1 MKFFYVTIMEFKLLP
16 IFLIYNLWESKTML
30 RLVLT
35 GILAALFF
43 SSTFVLNRAMSL
55 EGGHW
60 LWTASLRYG
69 WMLILLC
76 IWLTLTGRA
85 ILGAQAVRLFCKH
98 WLFWTI
104 AGSVGFGIFYA
115 LISFSASYTPGWVV
129 AATWQM
135 TILATP
141 VILWLFGRR
150 VSLKAVLFT
159 MIVFAGVLL
168 INIEQATAVPL
179 RDVLLGALPV
189 LGAAFAYPLG
199 NQMVWEARL
208 AVHGKRIPLVRRW
221 IPTIDSPVMDDA
233 ICRVL
238 LLTLGSLP
246 LWIVLLIWF
255 CPPLPSEGQLFMTL
269 LVALFSGVA
278 ATSLFLGARHMAKSP
293 SELAAVDCTQSMEVV
308 FSLAGEALLLGGA
321 LPGMMGWAGIALTLL
336 GLILYLQMQKV

>member
-1 MKFFYVTIMEFKLLP
+1 
-16 IFLIYNLWESKTML
+16 ML

-60 LWTASLRYG
+60 LWTASLRYM
-69 WMLILLC
+69 WMLVLLC
-76 IWLTLTGRA
+76 IWLAVTGRGR
-85 ILGAQAVRLFCKH
+85 LGIKALHLYLRH

-104 AGSVGFGIFYA
+104 AGSVGFGVFYA
-115 LISFSASYTPGWVV
+115 LISFSASYAPGWVV
-129 AATWQM
+129 AATWQL

-141 VILWLFGRR
+141 VVLLLFGRR
-150 VSLKAVLFT
+150 VSFRAVLFT
-159 MIVFAGVLL
+159 FIVFAGVLL

-199 NQMVWEARL
+199 NQMVWEARI
-208 AVHGKRIPLVRRW
+208 AVHEHDVPYLRRLL
-221 IPTIDSPVMDDA
+221 PTIDHPAMDDA

-238 LLTLGSLP
+238 LLTLGSIP
-246 LWIVLLIWF
+246 LWIVLLVWLS
-255 CPPLPSEGQLFMTL
+255 PPMPGAGQLLMTL

-278 ATSLFLGARHMAKSP
+278 ATSLFLGARHMAGSP
-293 SELAAVDCTQSMEVV
+293 SELAAVDCTQAMEVV
-308 FSLAGEALLLGGA
+308 FTLAGEALLLGGT
-321 LPGMMGWAGIALTLL
+321 LPGFMGWAGIVLTLL
-336 GLILYLQMQKV
+336 GLVLYLQMQKI

>member
-1 MKFFYVTIMEFKLLP
+1 
-16 IFLIYNLWESKTML
+16 ML
-30 RLVLT
+30 RRILT

-69 WMLILLC
+69 WMLLLLFF
-76 IWLTLTGRA
+76 WLVVTGRTVLA
-85 ILGAQAVRLFCKH
+85 LQALQLYRKH
-98 WLFWTI
+98 WAFWTI
-104 AGSVGFGIFYA
+104 AGSVGFGVFYA
-115 LISFSASYTPGWVV
+115 LISYSASFAPSWVV

-141 VILWLFGRR
+141 AVLLLFGRR
-150 VSLKAVLFT
+150 VSLRAVLFT
-159 MIVFAGVLL
+159 FIVFAGVLL

-179 RDVLLGALPV
+179 HDVLLGALPV

-199 NQMVWEARL
+199 NQMVWEVRL
-208 AVHGKRIPLVRRW
+208 TTGDHNGWIRRRLPRI
-221 IPTIDSPVMDDA
+221 DHPVMDDA

-246 LWIVLLIWF
+246 FWIVLIVWLS
-255 CPPLPSEGQLFMTL
+255 PSVPSEGQLVMTL
-269 LVALFSGVA
+269 LVAIFSGVA
-278 ATSLFLGARHMAKSP
+278 ATSLFLGARHMAQGP

-308 FSLAGEALLLGGA
+308 FSLAGEALFLGGA
-321 LPGMMGWAGIALTLL
+321 LPGLMGWAGIVLTLL
-336 GLILYLQMQKV
+336 GLVLYLMDSQKA

>member
-1 MKFFYVTIMEFKLLP
+1 
-16 IFLIYNLWESKTML
+16 ML
-30 RLVLT
+30 RLILT

-43 SSTFVLNRAMSL
+43 SSTFVLNRAMSI

-60 LWTASLRYG
+60 IWTASLRYG
-69 WMLILLC
+69 WMLLLLC
-76 IWLTLTGRA
+76 LWLGVTGRA
-85 ILGAQAVRLFCKH
+85 ALGIQALQLYRKH
-98 WLFWTI
+98 WVFWTI

-115 LISFSASYTPGWVV
+115 LISFSASYAPAWVV

-141 VILWLFGRR
+141 AVLLLFGRR
-150 VSLKAVLFT
+150 VSLRAVLFT
-159 MIVFAGVLL
+159 LIVFAGVLL

-179 RDVLLGALPV
+179 HDVLLGALPV
-189 LGAAFAYPLG
+189 LGAALAYPLG
-199 NQMVWEARL
+199 NQMVWEART
-208 AVHGKRIPLVRRW
+208 AVVGERKSLIRRW
-221 IPTIDSPVMDDA
+221 VPTIDHPAMDDN

-246 LWIVLLIWF
+246 LWIVLISWLS
-255 CPPLPSEGQLFMTL
+255 PPVPSEGQLFMTL

-278 ATSLFLGARHMAKSP
+278 ATSLFLGARHMAKSS

-321 LPGMMGWAGIALTLL
+321 LPGLMGWAGIGLTLL
-336 GLILYLQMQKV
+336 GLVLYLQMQKV